1 MHADLWSV
9 GEMMKNIAFII
20 NPHSGTLNKRRIPK
34 LIDKLLDKKQWMADI
49 VFTEYK
55 GHGIELAR
63 HYAALGFN
71 AVVAV
76 GGDGTVNEVASGI
89 RGTSTALGVI
99 PIGSGNGFARH
110 MGTPLRV
117 TNAIE
122 ALNNVTPVR
131 CDYGLAN
138 DHPFFVT
145 CGTGFDASISEQ
157 FQQAG
162 TRGLK
167 TYVEKIIK
175 HIFNYQ
181 PENYRLKGEEVDLE
195 GKAFLITFA
204 NCNQWGN
211 AAIIAPKASIQ
222 DGKLD
227 IVICSPF
234 PLILAPGLALQ
245 LFTKTIDQGM
255 HVSSIKTKEV
265 TLYRDAPAPFHLD
278 GDPVHMGNEIHLRVV
293 EEGLWVLAPKRY

>member
-1 MHADLWSV
+1 
-9 GEMMKNIAFII
+9 MKNIAFII
-20 NPHSGTLNKRRIPK
+20 NPISGTLNKRRIPK
-34 LIDKLLDKKQWMADI
+34 LIDKLLDHDQWMPDI

-76 GGDGTVNEVASGI
+76 GGDGTVNEVASGL
-89 RGTSTALGVI
+89 RGTNTALGIV

-110 MGTPLRV
+110 LGTPLRV

-122 ALNNVTPVR
+122 ALNSMTPVR

-145 CGTGFDASISEQ
+145 CGTGFDASISEE
-157 FQQAG
+157 FQKAG
-162 TRGLK
+162 ARGLR
-167 TYVEKIIK
+167 TYVQQIVKKI
-175 HIFNYQ
+175 FSYR
-181 PENYRLKGEEVDLE
+181 PEHYTLKGDGIDLQ
-195 GKAFLITFA
+195 GDAFLITFA

-211 AAIIAPKASIQ
+211 AAVIAPKASIQ
-222 DGKLD
+222 DGLLD
-227 IVICSPF
+227 VVICSPF
-234 PLILAPGLALQ
+234 PLILAPGLALS
-245 LFTKTIDQGM
+245 LFTKTIDQGV
-255 HVSSIKTKEV
+255 HVSSVKTREL

-278 GDPVHMGNEIHLRVV
+278 GDPVSFGTEIHIRVV
-293 EEGLWVLAPKRY
+293 EDGLWVLAPKRF

>member
-1 MHADLWSV
+1 
-9 GEMMKNIAFII
+9 MKNIAFII

-34 LIDKLLDKKQWMADI
+34 LIDKLLDREQWMPDI

-76 GGDGTVNEVASGI
+76 GGDGTVNEVASGL
-89 RGTSTALGVI
+89 RGTNTALGVI

-122 ALNNVTPVR
+122 ALNTSTAVR

-138 DHPFFVT
+138 DRPFFCT
-145 CGTGFDASISEQ
+145 CGTGFDASISEE
-157 FQQAG
+157 FQKAG
-162 TRGLK
+162 TRGFR
-167 TYVEKIIK
+167 TYVEQIVKR
-175 HIFNYQ
+175 IFTYE
-181 PENYRLKGEEVDLE
+181 PEPYRLKGENIDLE
-195 GKAFLITFA
+195 GKAFLVTIA
-204 NCNQWGN
+204 NCNQWG
-211 AAIIAPKASIQ
+211 ASAVIAPKASIQ

-227 IVICSPF
+227 VVICSPF
-234 PLILAPGLALQ
+234 PLILAPGLALS

-255 HVSSIKTKEV
+255 HVSSVKTKEV
-265 TLYRDAPAPFHLD
+265 TLIRETAAPFHLD
-278 GDPVHMGNEIHLRVV
+278 GDPVEMGTEIHIRVV
-293 EEGLWVLAPKRY
+293 EDGLWVLAPKRF